1 MEQQKVLSPLRDKK
15 YGGAWSIHDIESVN
29 FIKNIHTKQGDRRK
43 FLTEYK
49 DWIQEGKKFSGLEN
63 YKHVDFSAGTTETFM
78 HFYLGHLDKR
88 LRLLKGEYFFQLA
101 CGPQL
106 FQQCFSS

>member
-1 MEQQKVLSPLRDKK
+1 MEQQKVLSPLRDKN

-49 DWIQEGKKFSGLEN
+49 DWIQEGKKFSGL
-63 YKHVDFSAGTTETFM
+63 DFYAFL
-78 HFYLGHLDKR
+78 FR
-88 LRLLKGEYFFQLA
+88 PLRQKIKIIER
-101 CGPQL
+101 
-106 FQQCFSS
+106 

>member
-1 MEQQKVLSPLRDKK
+1 MMNANCLLEILCMKQQKVLSPLRDKE

-29 FIKNIHTKQGDRRK
+29 FIKNIHIKQGNRKK

-63 YKHVDFSAGTTETFM
+63 YKHVRDSKVG
-78 HFYLGHLDKR
+78 KIN
-88 LRLLKGEYFFQLA
+88 
-101 CGPQL
+101 C
-106 FQQCFSS
+106 